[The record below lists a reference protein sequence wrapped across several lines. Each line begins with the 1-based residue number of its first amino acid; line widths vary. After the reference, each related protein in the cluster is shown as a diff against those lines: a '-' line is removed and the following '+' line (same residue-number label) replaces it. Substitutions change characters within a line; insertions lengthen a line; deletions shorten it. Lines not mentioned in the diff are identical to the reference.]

1 MSKDKLIVAI
11 NYFGSFCIGV
21 LEFIA
26 RGDTKTFEI
35 FGYSINTQQIHFLS
49 MMIFMYLT
57 LLNWS
62 MVSKCLKR
70 ILSKF
75 L

>member
-1 MSKDKLIVAI
+1 MKERLIVAI
-11 NYFGSFCIGV
+11 NYLGSFCIAL